1 MGILFATLG
10 FGLVAVLTI
19 ESIPPPWRKA
29 IGGAILLSALLL
41 GFAPDH

>member
-1 MGILFATLG
+1 MGILIATLG
-10 FGLVAVLTI
+10 FGLVAMLMI
-19 ESIPPPWRKA
+19 ESIPPGWRRA